1 MTAGEIDELFLQ
13 ALGGDYDSES
23 AWEAVSAL
31 RRIGT
36 REVFDRAAAW
46 CKSGNPME
54 RARGADIVAQLGKT
68 VEHQSNT
75 FPEES
80 YAVVTKMLHQEIE
93 VQPLSSAIHALGH
106 LNNPAAI
113 HLLSPY
119 LRHPVAEV
127 RFALACAL
135 GSFANDPE
143 SIQLLIA
150 LMSDTDDDVRDWAVF
165 GLGNLGDSDSVEIRN
180 ALFSRLSDSNEKVRE
195 EAIVGLAKRKDTR
208 VIPALLAALNQSEL
222 VKPSATTLTIEA
234 AVALLELDD
243 ERRDWGVADY
253 AAALRE
259 RFPQ

>member
-1 MTAGEIDELFLQ
+1 MTSQEIDQLFAQTLK
-13 ALGGDYDSES
+13 GDYDDELP
-23 AWEAVSAL
+23 WEAVNAL

-36 REVFDRAAAW
+36 KEVFDRAAAW
-46 CKSGNPME
+46 CRSDHALE
-54 RARGADIVAQLGKT
+54 RARGADILAQLGKT
-68 VEHQSNT
+68 VDHQSNN

-80 YAVVTKMLHQEIE
+80 YLVVSQLLLGEKAS
-93 VQPLSSAIHALGH
+93 QPLSAAIHALGH

-113 HLLSPY
+113 PLLSPY

-135 GSFANDPE
+135 GSFANHGE
-143 SIQLLIA
+143 AIQLLIA
-150 LMSDTDDDVRDWAVF
+150 LISDTDDDVRDWAVF
-165 GLGNLGDSDSVEIRN
+165 GLGNLGDGDSVEIRD

-234 AVALLELDD
+234 AEAILEVDD
-243 ERRDWGVADY
+243 ERRDWGFADY